1 MKVIETPIGGILRI
15 KPDVYGDE
23 RGFFLESFH
32 AKKFAA
38 LGIPQ
43 LFVQD
48 NHSRS
53 ARGVLRGLHFQKR
66 HPQGK
71 LVRVL
76 SGSLF
81 DVAVDLRPGSPT
93 FGHWFGL
100 TLSASDP
107 EFLYLPEG
115 MAHGFLALE
124 DRTELFYK
132 CTDFYDAADEG
143 GLRWDDPSVGI
154 AWPETPSVLSPKDAA
169 FPTLAK
175 ILPGDLPRL

>member
-1 MKVIETPIGGILRI
+1 MKVVDTPIRGILRI
-15 KPDVYGDE
+15 RPDVHGDE

-53 ARGVLRGLHFQKR
+53 AKGVLRGLHFQKR

-71 LVRVL
+71 LIRVL

-81 DVAVDLRPGSPT
+81 DVAVDIRRASPT
-93 FGHWFGL
+93 FGQWFGL
-100 TLSASDP
+100 VLTARDP
-107 EFLYLPEG
+107 EFLYVPEG

-124 DRTELFYK
+124 EGTELFYK
-132 CTDFYDAADEG
+132 CTDFYDSTDEG
-143 GLRWDDPSVGI
+143 GIRWDDPGIGI
-154 AWPETPSVLSPKDAA
+154 AWPEPPKVISPKDAV
-169 FPTLAK
+169 FPFLSELA
-175 ILPGDLPRL
+175 PEDLPLA

>member
-1 MKVIETPIGGILRI
+1 LKVFETPIAGLLRI
-15 KPDVYGDE
+15 RPEVHGDD

-38 LGIPQ
+38 LGIPH

-81 DVAVDLRPGSPT
+81 DVAVDVRSGSPT
-93 FGHWFGL
+93 FGRWFGM
-100 TLSASDP
+100 TLSANEP

-143 GLRWDDPSVGI
+143 GVRWDDPAIGI
-154 AWPETPSVLSPKDAA
+154 AWPAAPAVLSPKDAA
-169 FPTLAK
+169 YPLLSE
-175 ILPGDLPRL
+175 ISPEDLPRL

>member
-1 MKVIETPIGGILRI
+1 MKVIETPIGGVLRI
-15 KPDVYGDE
+15 VPDVYGDE

-38 LGIPQ
+38 LGIPH

-53 ARGVLRGLHFQKR
+53 AMGVLRGLHFQKR

-81 DVAVDLRPGSPT
+81 DVAVDVRSGSPT
-93 FGHWFGL
+93 FGRWFGM
-100 TLSASDP
+100 TLSANEP

-143 GLRWDDPSVGI
+143 GVRWDDPAIGI
-154 AWPETPSVLSPKDAA
+154 AWPAAPAVLSPKDAA
-169 FPTLAK
+169 YPLLSE
-175 ILPGDLPRL
+175 ISPEDLPRL

>member
-1 MKVIETPIGGILRI
+1 MKVIETPIGGVLRI
-15 KPDVYGDE
+15 VPDVYGDE

-38 LGIPQ
+38 LGIPH

-53 ARGVLRGLHFQKR
+53 AMGVLRGLHFQKR

-81 DVAVDLRPGSPT
+81 DRMTRSATISWPLRMGKDEAEATPNR
-93 FGHWFGL
+93 
-100 TLSASDP
+100 SAS
-107 EFLYLPEG
+107 FRQGVVEG
-115 MAHGFLALE
+115 FS
-124 DRTELFYK
+124 R
-132 CTDFYDAADEG
+132 
-143 GLRWDDPSVGI
+143 
-154 AWPETPSVLSPKDAA
+154 
-169 FPTLAK
+169 
-175 ILPGDLPRL
+175 

>member
-1 MKVIETPIGGILRI
+1 MKVIETPIRGLLRI
-15 KPDVYGDE
+15 RPDVHGDE

-38 LGIPQ
+38 LGIPH

-81 DVAVDLRPGSPT
+81 DVAVDLRHGSPT

-100 TLSASDP
+100 TLSAGDP

-132 CTDFYDAADEG
+132 CTDFYDPADEG
-143 GLRWDDPSVGI
+143 GLRWNDPAIGI
-154 AWPETPSVLSPKDAA
+154 AWPETPAVLSPKDAA
-169 FPTLAK
+169 FPVLAK
-175 ILPGDLPRL
+175 ILPEDLPRV

>member
-1 MKVIETPIGGILRI
+1 MKVIETPIGGVLRI
-15 KPDVYGDE
+15 VPDVYGDE

-38 LGIPQ
+38 LGIPH

-81 DVAVDLRPGSPT
+81 DVAVDVRPGSPT
-93 FGHWFGL
+93 FGQWFGL
-100 TLSASDP
+100 VLSAREP

-143 GLRWDDPSVGI
+143 GIHWDDPAIGI
-154 AWPETPSVLSPKDAA
+154 AWPATPSTLSPKDAA
-169 FPTLAK
+169 FPRLSE
-175 ILPGDLPRL
+175 LSPGDLPRL

>member
-1 MKVIETPIGGILRI
+1 MKVFETPIAGLLRI
-15 KPDVYGDE
+15 RPEVHGDD

-38 LGIPQ
+38 LGIPH

-81 DVAVDLRPGSPT
+81 DVAVDVRSGSPT
-93 FGHWFGL
+93 FGRWFGM
-100 TLSASDP
+100 TLSANEP

-143 GLRWDDPSVGI
+143 GVRWDDPAIGI
-154 AWPETPSVLSPKDAA
+154 AWPAAPAVLSPKDAA
-169 FPTLAK
+169 YPLLSE
-175 ILPGDLPRL
+175 ISPEDLPRL

>member
-1 MKVIETPIGGILRI
+1 VKVVDTPIRGILRI
-15 KPDVYGDE
+15 RPDVHGDE
-23 RGFFLESFH
+23 RGFFLEGFH

-53 ARGVLRGLHFQKR
+53 AKGVLRGLHFQKR

-71 LVRVL
+71 LIRVL

-81 DVAVDLRPGSPT
+81 DVAVDIRRASPT
-93 FGHWFGL
+93 FGQWFGL
-100 TLSASDP
+100 VLTARDP
-107 EFLYLPEG
+107 EFLYVPEG

-124 DRTELFYK
+124 EGTELFYK
-132 CTDFYDAADEG
+132 CTDFYDSTDEG
-143 GLRWDDPSVGI
+143 GIRWDDPGIGI
-154 AWPETPSVLSPKDAA
+154 AWPEPPKVISPKDAV
-169 FPTLAK
+169 FPFLSELA
-175 ILPGDLPRL
+175 PEDLPLA

>member
-1 MKVIETPIGGILRI
+1 MKVTETPIGGILRI
-15 KPDVYGDE
+15 RPDVHGDE

-53 ARGVLRGLHFQKR
+53 AKGVLRGLHFQKR

-71 LVRVL
+71 LIRVL

-81 DVAVDLRPGSPT
+81 DVAVDIRRGSPT
-93 FGHWFGL
+93 FGQWFGL
-100 TLSASDP
+100 VLTARDP
-107 EFLYLPEG
+107 EFLYVPEG

-124 DRTELFYK
+124 EGTELFYK
-132 CTDFYDAADEG
+132 CTDFYDSTDEG
-143 GLRWDDPSVGI
+143 GIRWDDPGIGI
-154 AWPETPSVLSPKDAA
+154 AWPEPPKVISPKDAV
-169 FPTLAK
+169 FPFLSA
-175 ILPGDLPRL
+175 IAPEDLPLA

>member
-1 MKVIETPIGGILRI
+1 MKVMGTPIGGILRI
-15 KPDVYGDE
+15 RPDVYGDE

-53 ARGVLRGLHFQKR
+53 AKGVLRGLHFQKR

-71 LVRVL
+71 LIRVL

-81 DVAVDLRPGSPT
+81 DVAVDIRRGSPT
-93 FGHWFGL
+93 FGQWFGL
-100 TLSASDP
+100 VLTARDP
-107 EFLYLPEG
+107 EFLYVPEG

-124 DRTELFYK
+124 EGTELFYK
-132 CTDFYDAADEG
+132 CTDFYDSTDEG
-143 GLRWDDPSVGI
+143 GIRWDDPGIGI
-154 AWPETPSVLSPKDAA
+154 AWPETPGVISPKDAV
-169 FPTLAK
+169 FPFLSALA
-175 ILPGDLPRL
+175 PEDLPLA